1 MNYSNQAQAVEPWRE
16 LPAELADLLEPELPA
31 LTAEILA
38 TIPREVP
45 EYARPF
51 EGSFGRGIK
60 VGVTEALH
68 RFLELIRAPDVR
80 PEPGREVY
88 VELGRGELRQGR
100 SLDSLQAA
108 YRIGARVAWRRLAAA
123 GRSGGV
129 ADEVLHRLAEAIF
142 AYIEELSSESVE
154 GYAQEQS
161 LREGVRERERR
172 RLLAVLTSD
181 SPAPEELREAAA
193 GSGWTVPAT
202 VAALACD
209 SEDLPAVSRRLPTD
223 CLGSAV
229 RGIGCIAV
237 PDPEGP
243 GRRQRIIAA
252 AEGRGAALGPTVPPD
267 RFARSWEEAAAARRA
282 LGGDRLIAAEERLFD
297 LILAESRSRLR
308 RIAARR
314 LAPLGPLTP
323 KARERMIDTLA
334 AYLGTLGDVSAAA
347 AALHVHPQTV
357 RYRLS
362 RLAELLGDQLE
373 DPDARLELH
382 AALRAGCLAPAP
394 ADHRDES

>member
-1 MNYSNQAQAVEPWRE
+1 MNSSSETRPVEPWRE
-16 LPAELADLLEPELPA
+16 LPPELADLLEPELPA

-68 RFLELIRAPDVR
+68 RFLELIRAPDAE
-80 PEPGREVY
+80 PEPGRDVY

-123 GRSGGV
+123 GRAGSV
-129 ADEVLHRLAEAIF
+129 PDETLHRLAEAIF

-161 LREGVRERERR
+161 LQEGVRERERR
-172 RLLAVLTSD
+172 RLLVLLTSD
-181 SPAPEELREAAA
+181 APEPEELREAAA
-193 GSGWTVPAT
+193 GSDWAVPET

-209 SEDLPAVSRRLPTD
+209 REDLPAVSRRLPAD
-223 CLGSAV
+223 CLGSSV
-229 RGIGCIAV
+229 GGVGCIAV
-237 PDPEGP
+237 PDPDGP
-243 GRRQRIIAA
+243 GRHRRISGAVA
-252 AEGRGAALGPTVPPD
+252 GRGAALGPAVRPE
-267 RFARSWEEAAAARRA
+267 RFARSWQDAAAALRA
-282 LGGDRLIAAEERLFD
+282 LGGDGLIVAEERLLD
-297 LILAESRSRLR
+297 LILAESRPRLR

-323 KARERMIDTLA
+323 KARERMTATLA
-334 AYLGTLGDVSAAA
+334 AYLDAPGDVSSIA

-362 RLAELLGDQLE
+362 RLEELLGDQLG

-382 AALRAGCLAPAP
+382 AALRAGCPVPA
-394 ADHRDES
+394 AD